1 MNTNGTN
8 PGMNVEDYEDKAIQ
22 KSNAAKRIAVGGAA
36 FLGGAAVAGGAAYA
50 AVVSSRRQDSL
61 KDRRQTRRLQLKT

>member
-1 MNTNGTN
+1 
-8 PGMNVEDYEDKAIQ
+8 MNVEDYEDKAIQ

-36 FLGGAAVAGGAAYA
+36 FLGGAAVPAEQPM
-50 AVVSSRRQDSL
+50 RQDSL

>member
-1 MNTNGTN
+1 
-8 PGMNVEDYEDKAIQ
+8 MNVEDYEDKAIQ

-50 AVVSSRRQDSL
+50 AGQPEGRDA
-61 KDRRQTRRLQLKT
+61 DN